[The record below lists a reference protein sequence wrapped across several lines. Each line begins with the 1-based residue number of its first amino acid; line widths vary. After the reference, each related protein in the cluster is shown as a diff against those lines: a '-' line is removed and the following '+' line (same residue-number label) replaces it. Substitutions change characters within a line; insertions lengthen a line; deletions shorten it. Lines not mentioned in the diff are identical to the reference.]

1 MHFTDTQ
8 IMAWLAGFMWPFL
21 RISVFIATMPIFGSK
36 VVPVK
41 IRIAMAVILTLS
53 VTSLIPPV
61 PKIDLFSAT
70 SLLISVNQ
78 VLIGVTMAF
87 IFHLVFSLFVMGG
100 QIIAMQMGL
109 GFASMIDPQNGV
121 QVPVIS
127 QFFVLMVTLL
137 FFTLDGHLAMITLIL
152 DSFQTLPI
160 NAEFV
165 LQENWWNIVLWANEM
180 FANAVRLAL
189 PAVVI
194 ILLVNMAFGIV
205 TRAAPQFNIFAVG
218 FPFMLLVGF
227 VAIYFSLGNISPIFI
242 EAIESATQIVKFM

>member
-1 MHFTDTQ
+1 
-8 IMAWLAGFMWPFL
+8 MAWLAGFMWPFL
-21 RISVFIATMPIFGSK
+21 RISAFVATMPIFGSK
-36 VVPVK
+36 VVPVR
-41 IRIAMAVILTLS
+41 IRVAVAVILTIS
-53 VTSLIPPV
+53 VTSLIPAV

-70 SLLISVNQ
+70 SFMISINQ

-127 QFFVLMVTLL
+127 QFFVLMITLL
-137 FFTLDGHLAMITLIL
+137 FFTLDGHLAMVSLVL
-152 DSFQTLPI
+152 DSFKALPI
-160 NAEFV
+160 NEEFV
-165 LQENWWNIVLWANEM
+165 LQENWWNIVLWAKEM
-180 FANAVRLAL
+180 FANAVKLSL
-189 PAVVI
+189 PVVVI

-218 FPFMLLVGF
+218 FPFMILVGF
-227 VAIYFSLGNISPIFI
+227 VAVYFSLRNISPIFI
-242 EAIESATQIVKFM
+242 EAIESATQIVKMM